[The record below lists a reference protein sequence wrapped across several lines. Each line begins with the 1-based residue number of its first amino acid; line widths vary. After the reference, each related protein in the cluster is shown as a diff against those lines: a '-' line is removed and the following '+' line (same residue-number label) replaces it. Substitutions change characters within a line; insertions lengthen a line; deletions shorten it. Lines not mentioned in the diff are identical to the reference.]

1 MVGVSG
7 VPTHDERTVYG
18 TDPNPGEIMST
29 NVPLAGDSDEEG
41 DSA

>member
-1 MVGVSG
+1 VSD

-18 TDPNPGEIMST
+18 TDPDSGDVTAE
-29 NVPLAGDSDEEG
+29 NVPLAGDSDGEV